1 MKLLLTLIKNKFI
14 PWLIVIICLL
24 VTYFYVEQLN
34 AKKVVLQQSNAQL
47 QQDKQQLIDI
57 IDYKNKELLTL
68 SEHYDQNE
76 HHYIEQKNKLQD
88 INVLNRQYQ
97 QQLERLKNE
106 NESLRLWST
115 RYLPDDIKRLHL
127 RPEIKGSD
135 DYRQWLSKR
144 NTVLSSKQ

>member
-24 VTYFYVEQLN
+24 VTYLYVEQLN

-115 RYLPDDIKRLHL
+115 RYLPDDVKRLHL